1 MNRFAGERHEFFG
14 QNSSLKNVNPMVPP
28 LGIWPQNSRLS
39 QAKWCIFFH
48 SKSSEATTPIEI
60 G

>member
-39 QAKWCIFFH
+39 HGKMVHILSF
-48 SKSSEATTPIEI
+48 
-60 G
+60 